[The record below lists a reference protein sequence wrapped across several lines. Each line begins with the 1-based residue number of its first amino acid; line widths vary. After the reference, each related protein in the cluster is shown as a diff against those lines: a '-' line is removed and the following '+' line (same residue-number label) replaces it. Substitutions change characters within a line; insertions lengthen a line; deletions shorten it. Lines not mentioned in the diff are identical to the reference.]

1 MRRKSRMA
9 RLKPPRARFHEFS
22 AENDIRYRG
31 LLTYQHFQFLGW
43 LCIAAVQAAF
53 LMRVCGKADPAYA
66 AENGWLQEM
75 LESMGSMSL
84 PLLLIANFAQIL
96 DDSNGYRKQ
105 LLKNVAASLLIC
117 GLSSLLFYRYLA
129 GAMARIRLDP
139 AAATPALEKFAR
151 TLSPTRFEA
160 YNIFIDLLMCSLV
173 MFFLNYRPKRV
184 LRPWARLL
192 FRLLALLPVAYEVG
206 CMMLKVMSSRQL
218 IDLPFWAFSL
228 LPVKPPMT
236 FVLFLILAV
245 FIKTRELRF
254 RRHGKTHEDYQAFL
268 RTNRN
273 AHNFSFFL
281 AAMILWYILSILP
294 ATSRCFPNVVETM
307 RQLPIMI
314 QRGVLWKDISSSM
327 ISVFSGFGLGL
338 VIALPVAILMAW
350 YKPVRN
356 IIEPWIE
363 FIRNIPPL
371 AYVPLVVIA
380 AGVGRKPQIIVIT
393 LATFLTMCITIYQGV
408 INIDETLIKAARVL
422 GATDKDIFIRVIAD
436 HDGLR
441 NIQAVTLHHCTE
453 EFFLRL
459 AKPFIG

>member
-66 AENGWLQEM
+66 AEYGWLQEM

-96 DDSNGYRKQ
+96 DDSDGYRRT

-129 GAMARIRLDP
+129 GAMARIGIDP

-273 AHNFSFFL
+273 ARNFSFFL
-281 AAMILWYILSILP
+281 AAMILLVSFVDYLIYTTYSTLGTVQRMEEMIGDVNTFLSSDAATAALPEADSSLSAQPSPLPSAPEEEVEPDWEKVAQELLNDIAKEESGIASALGFGGSVSLLWLIPPILLFSYTRRPRLKK
-294 ATSRCFPNVVETM
+294 A
-307 RQLPIMI
+307 
-314 QRGVLWKDISSSM
+314 GVL
-327 ISVFSGFGLGL
+327 
-338 VIALPVAILMAW
+338 
-350 YKPVRN
+350 
-356 IIEPWIE
+356 
-363 FIRNIPPL
+363 IPPGTMVL
-371 AYVPLVVIA
+371 ILFLYLETGLFLMSRLHLPKVD
-380 AGVGRKPQIIVIT
+380 IVQ
-393 LATFLTMCITIYQGV
+393 LT
-408 INIDETLIKAARVL
+408 ESLSRLI
-422 GATDKDIFIRVIAD
+422 
-436 HDGLR
+436 HSS
-441 NIQAVTLHHCTE
+441 
-453 EFFLRL
+453 
-459 AKPFIG
+459 